1 MNGENEDK
9 KEQIVDEATMET
21 AAVVPPTPGEE
32 DGAEGEVPE
41 DERRPAGS
49 VGD

>member
-1 MNGENEDK
+1 MDGKDK
-9 KEQIVDEATMET
+9 QIVDEATMET
-21 AAVVPPTPGEE
+21 ASVVPPVPGEE

-41 DERRPAGS
+41 AERRPAGT